1 MRLTPFWFLMV
12 SLLVG
17 SCGGDGG
24 GISTEQTALEKA
36 VTAAKSQEANVLALA
51 STSPCSDS
59 TQCKVLAL
67 EPTFNDPCNFTEVV
81 LYSTLSTTAQQVVQA
96 ASEYA
101 QLARQARALSAPLSF
116 GTSCGGLTRL
126 QLYVCV
132 SSKCVVQ

>member
-1 MRLTPFWFLMV
+1 MRLTHFWLLMV
-12 SLLVG
+12 GLLVG

-24 GISTEQTALEKA
+24 TSTEQTALEKA

-67 EPTFNDPCNFTEVV
+67 EPTFNDPCNFTKDV
-81 LYSTLSTTAQQVVQA
+81 LYSTTSTTAQQVVQA

-101 QLARQARALSAPLSF
+101 ELARQARALSAPLSS

-126 QLYVCV
+126 QLYACV